1 VTHRIFPAATAVA
14 ILAGLSGCGGGR
26 QTISASRIPAAIDY
40 TAEPLASESYEE
52 GDLDHLRIFLSESEI
67 QAYPSLS
74 RDLRHEMFRTIWASL
89 DPTPTTDRNERKEEH
104 YRRLAYARKA
114 FLRKA
119 SPAWDRRGDLL
130 IRYGSPFTRNIISAN
145 IEEGSVI
152 PPREIWTYL
161 WPKMEFHVADLL
173 ATGDFQDD
181 FRWMPS
187 NRPGMGHGGP
197 VDVGVTISRELDE
210 PWAVAQAEKFHQERL
225 LGQGFHALRE
235 EAQAY
240 LHDFGGRN
248 LDYVFDVMN
257 FAAPSAAKTMVEI
270 GLLFRAADL
279 AFTGKT
285 AELDVEV
292 VAKTMDYREVSRA
305 SHTVRQ
311 SRPSSSFHGLMADEI
326 SLELPPGDY
335 RLALQV
341 RDAKS
346 GNIGIFTT
354 QSKVREFSAD
364 RLQLSDVQL
373 ASTVEG
379 GKGGQRFSKGDVLV
393 VPHPGG
399 VFPQGSA
406 VGLYFEVYGLT
417 VPREGEASFTITFT
431 VTSKEAK
438 TDDRPSI
445 SISNEGASRDRNIQ
459 KYLSFNTSNMEPGL
473 YEVEVSVEDHVA
485 HLSTKQSALLR
496 VDPGPEPPK
505 S

>member
-1 VTHRIFPAATAVA
+1 MTHRVLPAATAVA

-26 QTISASRIPAAIDY
+26 QAITASQAAIDD
-40 TAEPLASESYEE
+40 TAKPGAESYED

-67 QAYPSLS
+67 ESYPSLS
-74 RDLRHEMFRTIWASL
+74 KDVRREMFRTIWASL

-104 YRRLAYARKA
+104 YRRLADARRT
-114 FLRKA
+114 FPRRG
-119 SPAWDRRGDLL
+119 SPAWDKRGELL
-130 IRYGSPFTRNIISAN
+130 IRYGSPLAREIFPAT

-152 PPREIWTYL
+152 PPREVWTYV
-161 WPKMEFHVADLL
+161 WPKMAFHVADVLL
-173 ATGDFQDD
+173 NGDFQDA
-181 FRWMPS
+181 FVWMPS
-187 NRPGMGHGGP
+187 NRPGIGHGGP
-197 VDVGVTISRELDE
+197 VDARVSISREVRE
-210 PWAVAQAEKFHQERL
+210 PWSVAQAEKFRQERL
-225 LGQGFHALRE
+225 FGQGFHALRE
-235 EAQAY
+235 ETQAY
-240 LHDFGGRN
+240 LHDFGGHR

-257 FAAPSAAKTMVEI
+257 FAAPAASKTMVEI

-279 AFTGKT
+279 AFAGKT

-305 SHTVRQ
+305 SHTVRH

-341 RDAKS
+341 RDAMS

-354 QSKVREFSAD
+354 QSKVREFTGD

-373 ASTVEG
+373 ASSVEG

-399 VFPQGSA
+399 VYPQGSS

-417 VPREGEASFTITFT
+417 VPAEGGASFTITFT

-438 TDDRPSI
+438 ADGRPSI
-445 SISNEGASRDRNIQ
+445 SISNDGTSRDRNVQ

-485 HLSTKQSALLR
+485 RSSTKQSALLR
-496 VDPGPEPPK
+496 VDPAPEPPK
-505 S
+505 P